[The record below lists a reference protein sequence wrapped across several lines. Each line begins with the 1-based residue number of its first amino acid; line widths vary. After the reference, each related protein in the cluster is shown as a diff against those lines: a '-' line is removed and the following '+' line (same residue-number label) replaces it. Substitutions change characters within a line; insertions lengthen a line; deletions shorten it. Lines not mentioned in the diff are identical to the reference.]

1 MDITYKKVS
10 FHRAQSEEP
19 HRMLTYN
26 HISTLYPSAAELD
39 EKNCY
44 EAFFISTWQTG
55 VTCLD
60 YCLTQVNYTTCVI
73 AVLWVSVKNKVEF
86 LKNIFR
92 NSTFNTEAAP

>member
-26 HISTLYPSAAELD
+26 HISTLYPTAAELD

-44 EAFFISTWQTG
+44 EAFLLVHDRRVWPAWT
-55 VTCLD
+55 
-60 YCLTQVNYTTCVI
+60 I
-73 AVLWVSVKNKVEF
+73 AL
-86 LKNIFR
+86 LKLIMLHVW
-92 NSTFNTEAAP
+92 